1 MQAGFYKKVAK
12 IGILLFGNSNFILY
26 NVKANYKINLGVY
39 CEKKIFWSISNY
51 IKRLLYVRWLRA
63 FGNRLKQG
71 V

>member
-39 CEKKIFWSISNY
+39 CEKKIF
-51 IKRLLYVRWLRA
+51 
-63 FGNRLKQG
+63 
-71 V
+71 